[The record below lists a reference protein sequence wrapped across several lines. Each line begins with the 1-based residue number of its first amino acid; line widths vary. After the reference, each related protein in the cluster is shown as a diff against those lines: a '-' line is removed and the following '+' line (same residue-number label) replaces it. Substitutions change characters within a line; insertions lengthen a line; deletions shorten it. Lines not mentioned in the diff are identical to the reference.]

1 MNVTNKNVIEEFLR
15 SWDFARGLTLDYV
28 ACVPDQFWNFSF
40 HEKYS
45 PLAKQFRHIIW
56 VTGLYTDALE
66 TGKLNMANKKLNYSG
81 GLERREL
88 TEALKASDQK
98 LKAWLEKMKTDA
110 LDQVSISAFGVDMG
124 FTEYSHL
131 LLQHESNH
139 HGLWSVYAKMAGFE
153 TPKSW
158 KESWGL

>member
-1 MNVTNKNVIEEFLR
+1 MKDQIVIEEFLR
-15 SWDFARGLTLDYV
+15 SWEFTRGLTLEYV
-28 ACVPDQFWNFSF
+28 ACVPDQFWNYSF

-45 PLAKQFRHIIW
+45 PLSKQFRHVIW
-56 VTGLYTDALE
+56 VTGLYANAFE
-66 TGKLNMANKKLNYSG
+66 TGKINMANKKLNYSG
-81 GLERREL
+81 GLER
-88 TEALKASDQK
+88 EAITNGLAASSQK
-98 LKAWLEKMKTDA
+98 LRSL
-110 LDQVSISAFGVDMG
+110 LDQMKSGSLDEVSISAFGQDMG

-139 HGLWSVYAKMAGFE
+139 HGLWSIYAKMAGFE